1 MVKVCTQGLMTT
13 THVHKQAGHHHH
25 LENEIQPRF
34 SYQQTDVKGYRAGIE
49 CQDVGVLH
57 QRQAQGTELIAQLLR
72 NVVTVTFLHPG
83 IETLEVGSHL
93 FLLAGIVAIE
103 IQEGLPPEVAFP
115 GQTMENLTLLL
126 EVIQFTAGL
135 SLQEEQVDVAV
146 IIGQRTLLAMAHRT

>member
-1 MVKVCTQGLMTT
+1 MTT

-25 LENEIQPRF
+25 LKNEIQPRF
-34 SYQQTDVKGYRAGIE
+34 SYQQADVKSYRAGIK
-49 CQDVGVLH
+49 CQDVGVFH

-72 NVVTVTFLHPG
+72 NIVTVTFLHKG

-115 GQTMENLTLLL
+115 RQTMENLTLLL
-126 EVIQFTAGL
+126 EVIQLTTCL

-146 IIGQRTLLAMAHRT
+146 IIGQRALLAMAHRT